1 MKYTDKLRGKEKL
14 KLYISRFAYGDY
26 SLEEL
31 KNEFYN
37 IIKDNSN
44 PMYYEDIIRLV
55 NTTYMNLTIGKLGT
69 TLDTMKETKSKIIEF
84 IINDKEAIDN
94 AIGKVLSC

>member
-1 MKYTDKLRGKEKL
+1 
-14 KLYISRFAYGDY
+14 
-26 SLEEL
+26 
-31 KNEFYN
+31 
-37 IIKDNSN
+37 
-44 PMYYEDIIRLV
+44 MYYEDIIRLV